1 MAFTEEEKNQA
12 KLLVMEDD
20 EGLSCLMKAITRQ
33 SFGCL
38 KLLLERFISTR
49 PSFANYNIKPL
60 GGLEAKNETNLFH
73 VAAEFVNQKE
83 IIDYLLEHC
92 PSKEE
97 IVNKE
102 DQNGVTPLLVACQTR
117 NVITMNRL
125 VEEPAVK
132 IDHID
137 KHGNSP
143 INYVAK
149 SECAETLTLFLE
161 RGMSV
166 VICIYVELYRE

>member
-38 KLLLERFISTR
+38 KLLLERFINTR

-149 SECAETLTLFLE
+149 SGCAEILTLFLK
-161 RGMSV
+161 RGMLV

>member
-20 EGLSCLMKAITRQ
+20 DGLPCLMKAITQQ
-33 SFGCL
+33 SFECL
-38 KLLLERFISTR
+38 KLLLKRFKNTER
-49 PSFANYNIKPL
+49 L
-60 GGLEAKNETNLFH
+60 GGLEAKNKTNLFH

-83 IIDYLLEHC
+83 IMDYLLEHC
-92 PSKEE
+92 PLKKQ

-149 SECAETLTLFLE
+149 SGCAEILTLFLK
-161 RGMSV
+161 RGMLV